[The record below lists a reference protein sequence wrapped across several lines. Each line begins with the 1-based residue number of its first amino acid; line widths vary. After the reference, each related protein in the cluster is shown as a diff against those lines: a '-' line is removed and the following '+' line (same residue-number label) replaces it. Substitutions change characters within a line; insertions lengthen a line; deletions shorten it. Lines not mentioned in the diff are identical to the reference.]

1 MNYLHTLSRAAIII
15 DSVVVFSTTDIAVAD
30 WAVVFVALVHRTVVQ
45 VPCSVLEQ
53 LNRKR
58 P

>member
-1 MNYLHTLSRAAIII
+1 MNCLHTLSRAAIII

-45 VPCSVLEQ
+45 VPCGV
-53 LNRKR
+53 
-58 P
+58 